1 MVGFVDTLSKLMVV
15 CDDCVTMDWLEC
27 CLSDV
32 SVSQPEHELESPH
45 LRLIAPATLAT
56 VSFCDR
62 ALDL

>member
-1 MVGFVDTLSKLMVV
+1 MVV